1 MVPPLPPIPRNRF
14 LAFGLALFPL
24 TACSEEVESP
34 ELPAERAVSAPGSA
48 RSSVPLPALAA
59 RFELPVTGKPEGVL
73 ALDLDGDGRDELLA
87 LSLNPGVLSLFTH
100 LPGGWDLSSARLE
113 IPVGDYALG
122 PVRAGR
128 AEGRE
133 RIAVVSRA
141 DRELLIIDPL
151 AAEGTRLVTRHALEA
166 APRAIHSGDLGA
178 DGSIE
183 VVVVDAAGSILICSA
198 DGALRRVETDS
209 KLASCVHVFGDGE
222 GLVVGDQGSRT
233 LTFHH
238 RSESG
243 ELALEGE
250 LLLDGMPRAFAEL
263 DLDHDGDPEL
273 LVAGGD
279 RSAWVL
285 GAGAAGG
292 ARGWSKEEQP
302 IELEQEAI
310 PLAATT
316 GDFSAKGTEEVVV
329 LCHLELRYLVLG
341 GLDRQG
347 GGGFS
352 EYAGQSPWDIDSGD
366 FNGDGRA
373 DLVIANR
380 DASRIGLYY
389 GAPAGGFREAE
400 RLATG
405 RAPHSVTA
413 ADFDGDGDVDLA
425 VINALEDSLVF
436 LFREAAGWKMSSPR
450 GAGPGANHVRSFRF
464 SDKTP
469 TMVVWTSSDARGSRV
484 CLAPAE
490 AASFESAATF
500 EVGSSAADLLL
511 TNLDS
516 GGLTDAYVADF
527 DGSALRRLPLPP
539 PTGSNPVPAIESL
552 ELPGGPT
559 ALARILLEGEAHL
572 AVTYSG
578 DGGVAGV
585 VLVRAGEGG
594 ALEIV
599 DQLELAR
606 SPSSIAAA
614 DVDGD
619 GASDLVILHK
629 PSGGD
634 SRGRVQVWLRR
645 TGAERWAPLPL
656 VVTGQRPFRLA
667 AGDLNG
673 DGRADVVVS
682 AQNSHHV
689 NLWLA
694 ASGDRPGL
702 RRQADLGVGMGSL
715 DLSIVD
721 LDGDGAKEIVVANAF
736 SHDVSIVGTASE

>member
-1 MVPPLPPIPRNRF
+1 MSSLPTIPRIRL
-14 LAFGLALFPL
+14 LALGLALLPL
-24 TACSEEVESP
+24 AACSEEVESP
-34 ELPAERAVSAPGSA
+34 EVPEERAVSAPGSA
-48 RSSVPLPALAA
+48 RSGAPLPALAT
-59 RFELPVTGKPEGVL
+59 RLELPVTGKPEGVL
-73 ALDLDGDGRDELLA
+73 AHDLDGDGRDELLA
-87 LSLNPGVLSLFTH
+87 LSLTPGVLSLFTH

-128 AEGRE
+128 VEGRE
-133 RIAVVSRA
+133 RIAVASRA
-141 DRELLIIDPL
+141 DHELLLIDPL
-151 AAEGTRLVTRHALEA
+151 AAEGSRLVARHALEA
-166 APRAIHSGDLGA
+166 APRALASGDLAA

-183 VVVVDAAGSILICSA
+183 VVVVDAAGSILIHSA
-198 DGALRRVETDS
+198 DGVLRRVETAS
-209 KLASCVHVFGDGE
+209 RLASCVHVFGDGE

-233 LTFHH
+233 LSFHH

-243 ELALEGE
+243 ELALAGE
-250 LLLDGMPRAFAEL
+250 LQLSGMPRAFAEL
-263 DLDHDGDPEL
+263 DVDHDGDAEL

-292 ARGWSKEEQP
+292 ARSWSKDEQP
-302 IELEQEAI
+302 IERELEAI

-316 GDFSAKGTEEVVV
+316 GEFSAKGVEEVAV
-329 LCHLELRYLVLG
+329 LCHLELCYLVLR
-341 GLDRQG
+341 GLDGKG

-352 EYAGQSPWDIDSGD
+352 EYAGQAPWDIDSGD
-366 FNGDGRA
+366 FNGDGLA
-373 DLVIANR
+373 DLSIANR
-380 DASRIGLYY
+380 DAARVGLYY

-400 RLATG
+400 RLKTG

-436 LFREAAGWKMSSPR
+436 LYREASGWKRSSPR
-450 GAGPGANHVRSFRF
+450 GAGPGANHVRAWNVADEVAAR
-464 SDKTP
+464 
-469 TMVVWTSSDARGSRV
+469 VVWTSSDARGSRV
-484 CLAPAE
+484 CIAPVE
-490 AASFESAATF
+490 GASLESATIL

-511 TNLDS
+511 TDLGS
-516 GGLTDAYVADF
+516 GGPPSAYVADF
-527 DGSALRRLPLPP
+527 DGSALRRVPLPP
-539 PTGSNPVPAIESL
+539 PTGSSPVPAVESL

-559 ALARILLEGEAHL
+559 ALAEILLQGKAHL

-585 VLVRAGEGG
+585 VLVREGDGG
-594 ALEIV
+594 ALELA
-599 DQLELAR
+599 DRLELPRPPA
-606 SPSSIAAA
+606 SIAAA

-619 GASDLVILHK
+619 GASDLVILYG
-629 PSGGD
+629 PSKGD

-645 TGAERWAPLPL
+645 AGAERWAPLPL
-656 VVTGQRPFRLA
+656 VVTGQRPYDLA

-682 AQNSHHV
+682 AQSSHNV

-694 ASGDRPGL
+694 ASGDQPGL
-702 RRQADLGVGMGSL
+702 RRQADLGVGMGCL
-715 DLSIVD
+715 DVSIVD
-721 LDGDGAKEIVVANAF
+721 LDGDGAREIVVANAF
-736 SHDVSIVGTASE
+736 SHDVSIVGTESK